1 MPIHTHINYMKLE
14 CPQGRKILI
23 SKNARG
29 KIVIKCC
36 FTRHAIN
43 ESHLIETK
51 RRRSFYEYDK
61 EVMSMISVQTGF
73 YIVCNKY
80 SDWYWKFTVGFVISG
95 TNSFICYRFEFSWDY
110 LDIEECRQCKNC
122 SPYTMESSNNELH
135 M

>member
-43 ESHLIETK
+43 ESPPIETK
-51 RRRSFYEYDK
+51 RRRSFSEYDS
-61 EVMSMISVQTGF
+61 EVMSKAKNGYNDICANR
-73 YIVCNKY
+73 ILY
-80 SDWYWKFTVGFVISG
+80 S
-95 TNSFICYRFEFSWDY
+95 
-110 LDIEECRQCKNC
+110 L
-122 SPYTMESSNNELH
+122 
-135 M
+135 